1 MQIHSFKQYYDVR
14 TLGKTSKQ
22 ITFPCHSNSITDE
35 QTRFLSTAFLPSEF
49 KLYTLE
55 KIFEGKILAV
65 IFWRELI
72 FANHWKNRKN

>member
-22 ITFPCHSNSITDE
+22 ITFPCHSNSITEE
-35 QTRFLSTAFLPSEF
+35 QTRFLSPAFLPSEF

-55 KIFEGKILAV
+55 
-65 IFWRELI
+65 
-72 FANHWKNRKN
+72 